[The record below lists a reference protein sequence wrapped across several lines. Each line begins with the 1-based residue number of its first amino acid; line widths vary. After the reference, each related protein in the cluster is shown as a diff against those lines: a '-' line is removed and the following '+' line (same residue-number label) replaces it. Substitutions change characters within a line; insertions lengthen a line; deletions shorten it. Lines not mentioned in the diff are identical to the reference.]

1 MSFGAA
7 IQSFFKNYANF
18 KGRARRSEYWYAVLF
33 VLLVSLALEIV
44 FPSTVMMT
52 ETGIPVSTPSIVSTI
67 WLLAVLI
74 PGLAVVW
81 RRLHDV
87 DKGGPYYFIGLI
99 PVVGAILLLIQFA
112 KDGTPGANR
121 FGDPVK

>member
-1 MSFGAA
+1 MSFGSA

-18 KGRARRSEYWYAVLF
+18 KGRARRSEFWFAVLF
-33 VLLVSLALEIV
+33 VGLVGAVISFV
-44 FPSTVMMT
+44 FPPQITDLGNGMITAVPSM
-52 ETGIPVSTPSIVSTI
+52 VSSLWS
-67 WLLAVLI
+67 LAVLI

-87 DKGGPYYFIGLI
+87 NLSGGYYFMILI
-99 PVVGAILLLIQFA
+99 PLVGAILVLIKFA
-112 KDGTPGANR
+112 TEGTPGPNR

>member
-18 KGRARRSEYWYAVLF
+18 KGRARRSEYWYSALF
-33 VLLVSLALEIV
+33 VSLVSLALNII
-44 FPSTVMMT
+44 FPPTVTMIDGLVT
-52 ETGIPVSTPSIVSTI
+52 STPSLVTSL
-67 WLLAVLI
+67 WVLAVFI

-87 DKGGPYYFIGLI
+87 NTAGGYYFMVLI
-99 PVVGAILLLIQFA
+99 PLVGAILLIIKLSTE
-112 KDGTPGANR
+112 GTPGANR

>member
-33 VLLVSLALEIV
+33 VTLVSIALEVV

-52 ETGIPVSTPSIVSTI
+52 ETGIPISTPSLVSSL

-87 DKGGPYYFIGLI
+87 NKSGGYYFMALI
-99 PVVGAILLLIQFA
+99 PIVGAILVIIKLA
-112 KDGTPGANR
+112 TDGTPGANR